1 VTRILLADDHAVVRQ
16 GLKQVLTDSIPEAV
30 FGDAS
35 NAQEALEKARTG
47 EWDVLVLDVSLPDRS
62 GLEVLKDVR
71 RLQPR
76 LPVLVLSM
84 HPEEQYAVRLL
95 RAGAAGYL
103 TKKAAARDLVTAVRK
118 VLSGG
123 KYVSPAL
130 AERLADV
137 VELSADPTRAPHD
150 SLSDRE
156 YQVFRLLAMGKT
168 VKDIGEELSVSPQ
181 TVSTHRT
188 RIMEKMGLET
198 NADLAEYAK
207 QNRLSE

>member
-1 VTRILLADDHAVVRQ
+1 MTRFLLADDHAVVRQ
-16 GLKQVLTDSIPEAV
+16 GLKQVLMDSIPQAV

-35 NAQEALEKARTG
+35 TAEEALEKARTS
-47 EWDVLVLDVSLPDRS
+47 EWDVVILDVSLPDKS
-62 GLEVLKDVR
+62 GLEVLKELR

-76 LPVLVLSM
+76 LPVLILSM

-103 TKKAAARDLVTAVRK
+103 TKKAAAKDLVTAVRK

-123 KYVSPAL
+123 KYVSPDL
-130 AERLADV
+130 AERLAHV
-137 VELSADPTRAPHD
+137 VELHGDPTRAPHE

-156 YQVFRLLAMGKT
+156 YQVFRMLAAGKT
-168 VKDIGEELSVSPQ
+168 VKEIGEELSVSPQ

-188 RIMEKMGLET
+188 RIMEKMELET

-207 QNRLSE
+207 QNRLLD